1 MDAQVRIGTTREF
14 KLRHAVLVYGDGSG
28 AFCTLHKVRTEDGTA
43 PYLEPAQPLST
54 EFLRRLAE
62 GLGRRMAPEVL
73 PENVL
78 AKTPDLIVWW
88 TRACLRVMFF
98 SGGTEETRSL
108 NGHVYPHPAL
118 VFKVKGQSLFVRALA
133 NDARPDAQT
142 ALKTA
147 PYWNTRQGN
156 GLVCL
161 GTTRLPDSTSAD
173 SVIEWEQ
180 AFFRSSFTH
189 AYGAVRLTSFPG
201 GFTALWNHLA
211 SREGFFPVKFLTDA
225 NQTLRDFVEEEC
237 EN

>member
-1 MDAQVRIGTTREF
+1 MDAQVRIGTSREF

-54 EFLRRLAE
+54 AFLRKLAE

-78 AKTPDLIVWW
+78 ARTPDLIVWW
-88 TRACLRVMFF
+88 SRASRRVMFF
-98 SGGTEETRSL
+98 SGGTEEARSL
-108 NGHVYPHPAL
+108 NGHVYSHPAL
-118 VFKVKGQSLFVRALA
+118 IFKVNGHSLFVRALG
-133 NDARPDAQT
+133 DDSRPDART
-142 ALKTA
+142 PLKTA
-147 PYWNTRQGN
+147 PYWNTRQDN
-156 GLVCL
+156 GLVCM
-161 GTTRLPDSTSAD
+161 GTTRLPDSNSAD
-173 SVIEWEQ
+173 SIVEWEQ
-180 AFFRSSFTH
+180 TFFRSSFTH

-201 GFTALWNHLA
+201 GFTALWDHLA
-211 SREGFFPVKFLTDA
+211 SGARIFPVNFLTDA